1 MVIQSLL
8 VQNFI
13 CGNTKFVFFVLFE
26 NVRNMPVKVSNAP
39 SYNFKN
45 MVGENSY
52 NVDIKGHSTYS
63 NRLFKYL
70 HKESVEK

>member
-1 MVIQSLL
+1 MS
-8 VQNFI
+8 
-13 CGNTKFVFFVLFE
+13 
-26 NVRNMPVKVSNAP
+26 VKVSNAP

-52 NVDIKGHSTYS
+52 NVDLKGHSTYG

-70 HKESVEK
+70 HNKSVEK

>member
-1 MVIQSLL
+1 MWEYK
-8 VQNFI
+8 I
-13 CGNTKFVFFVLFE
+13 CFLVLFE
-26 NVRNMPVKVSNAP
+26 NVRNMSVKVSNAP

-52 NVDIKGHSTYS
+52 NVDLKGHSTYG

-70 HKESVEK
+70 HNKSVEK